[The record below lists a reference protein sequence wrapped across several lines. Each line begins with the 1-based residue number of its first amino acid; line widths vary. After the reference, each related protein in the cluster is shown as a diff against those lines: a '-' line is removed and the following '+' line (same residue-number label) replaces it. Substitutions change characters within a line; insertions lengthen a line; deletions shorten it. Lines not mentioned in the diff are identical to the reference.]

1 MKKSIYL
8 MMGACIILLSACKD
22 TAEVRQAEG
31 GYTYKTSGVVRVQ
44 HGDTI
49 DNVHLAPE
57 TGTMVLASDKDGE
70 RATLNFNHS
79 GGDGYDMHVSIRRDS
94 LFLDPMQRTIDVEV
108 AQDTLA
114 FGTVLH
120 QREAFQIKVNGDGKL
135 LSNGDVCFTLTYTGH
150 SINGNYTLSGT
161 DIHVHC
167 KRNAH

>member
-8 MMGACIILLSACKD
+8 LMGACIILLSACKD

-57 TGTMVLASDKDGE
+57 TGTMVLASDKNGE
-70 RATLNFNHS
+70 RATLNFNYS

-94 LFLDPMQRTIDVEV
+94 LFLDPTERTIDVEV

-120 QREAFQIKVNGDGKL
+120 QREAFAIRVNGDGKL
-135 LSNGDVCFTLTYTGH
+135 LSNGDVCLTLTYTGH
-150 SINGNYTLSGT
+150 SINGNYTLTGT
-161 DIHVHC
+161 NIHVHC

>member
-8 MMGACIILLSACKD
+8 MMGVSIILLSACKD

-49 DNVHLAPE
+49 DNVHLSPE
-57 TGTMVLASDKDGE
+57 TGAMVLTSDKNGE
-70 RATLNFNHS
+70 YATLNFNHS
-79 GGDGYDMHVSIRRDS
+79 GGDGYDMRVAIRKDS
-94 LFLDPMQRTIDVEV
+94 LYVDPMERTIDVEV

-120 QREAFQIKVNGDGKL
+120 QREAFKVRVNGDGKL
-135 LSNGDVCFTLTYTGH
+135 MSNGDVCLTLTYTG
-150 SINGNYTLSGT
+150 SSLNDNYTLSGT